1 MNFDGVSDGTSAS
14 AYGFVNH
21 NLNGITWT
29 GVEMIIPTTPL
40 AADWFNGVRSLRS
53 RGYGASDITMTSDKT
68 NGIGVISFDYRR
80 YGTDG
85 QTDHMVEY
93 STDGGTT
100 WTQAGANF
108 LGTGT
113 VQTFSTTLNITG
125 NVRVRIRTVTA
136 LGTTNRRLNIDDLLI
151 TDFLGTAPTIVATPA
166 SLSGFFYVVGNGPSN
181 EQTFTASGTNLT
193 NDITISAPTNY
204 EIAVAAGGPFS
215 NSITLTQTAGTVPAT
230 TIYVR
235 LIAGL
240 PVNAYN
246 AEVITLASA
255 GATSQSV
262 TCNGNVVNPST
273 VFTPGDFAVIA
284 LNSNINC
291 YPPGPNGAYSDGDDE
306 ISFITFKDIVN
317 GDSFYMTDNG
327 YERVNAGLWGD
338 TEGVYFFT
346 RTGAT
351 IPAGT
356 VITFR
361 FLNTT
366 PFVEFNS
373 PDNNW
378 TFNKVAGFGGNLVM
392 NSGGDQV
399 FFMQGG
405 AWTNPAAAHDASYAG
420 GEFIYAFNTNSAWNP
435 FINSTQQSG
444 LPISLNC
451 FNLMPGS
458 ATDFLEYTGPTTPA
472 TKLDWIVRLNNP
484 TNWTNRVNCLG
495 YLQTHVGQ
503 TYTVL
508 TGGVYID
515 GVWVGSKNT
524 DWFDCANWQTLQV
537 PDNTID
543 VSINNTF
550 AIRDANIDITSPLA
564 PIYSNIAI
572 SNNIEITDRRLI
584 IEANPNNRLD
594 VFGNLTIGGTGV
606 LDMDDNNNATEDG
619 TINLYG
625 NWTNNLTE
633 TAFEEGNGKV
643 RFVGT
648 TDQII
653 NNVAPFGT
661 EVFYNVDIDNNFTTS
676 ISNNLIATGNLE
688 VYPSR
693 TVTVNALNYIQVNN
707 NLTVNGTFNVLDDG
721 SLIQVNDAG
730 VNIGTI
736 SYQRNTTA
744 NTNDYVYWSSPVNTV
759 NTPTG
764 FIYTWDADIPNSNG
778 GEGNWVGAA
787 NVPMLSGVGYI
798 MRNIFSRNFI
808 GVPRNGVIQ
817 PAINRGTYTGPDYLG
832 TNGTTITRFSDNWNL
847 VGNPYPSSIDAVDFI
862 NLNTNIEGA
871 VRLWTH
877 ATPVSTAIPNSFYGS
892 FSANYTP
899 NDYITYNALGTV
911 SGPAGFNGFIAGGQ
925 SFLVNMLDGAPTT
938 ETVTFNNSLRS
949 RSYDNSQFYR
959 TANRNENNTLS
970 NERHRLW
977 LDISN
982 TNAISDRT
990 LIGYTTN
997 ATLEKDRTFDAVIG
1011 VKPGVLKIYSLIG
1024 TDKMTIQGRPV
1035 PFDDKDKVKIGFNV
1049 PAPGSYT
1056 LAIAA
1061 ADGLLEENQEIY
1073 VEDLEL
1079 NFTHNLRLAPYYF
1092 HANNAGENNN
1102 RFIIKYKLENKSN
1115 EDDITNN
1122 EVLIFN
1128 NNSGININ

>member
-1 MNFDGVSDGTSAS
+1 
-14 AYGFVNH
+14 
-21 NLNGITWT
+21 
-29 GVEMIIPTTPL
+29 
-40 AADWFNGVRSLRS
+40 
-53 RGYGASDITMTSDKT
+53 
-68 NGIGVISFDYRR
+68 
-80 YGTDG
+80 
-85 QTDHMVEY
+85 
-93 STDGGTT
+93 
-100 WTQAGANF
+100 
-108 LGTGT
+108 
-113 VQTFSTTLNITG
+113 
-125 NVRVRIRTVTA
+125 
-136 LGTTNRRLNIDDLLI
+136 
-151 TDFLGTAPTIVATPA
+151 
-166 SLSGFFYVVGNGPSN
+166 
-181 EQTFTASGTNLT
+181 
-193 NDITISAPTNY
+193 
-204 EIAVAAGGPFS
+204 
-215 NSITLTQTAGTVPAT
+215 
-230 TIYVR
+230 
-235 LIAGL
+235 
-240 PVNAYN
+240 
-246 AEVITLASA
+246 
-255 GATSQSV
+255 
-262 TCNGNVVNPST
+262 
-273 VFTPGDFAVIA
+273 
-284 LNSNINC
+284 
-291 YPPGPNGAYSDGDDE
+291 
-306 ISFITFKDIVN
+306 
-317 GDSFYMTDNG
+317 
-327 YERVNAGLWGD
+327 
-338 TEGVYFFT
+338 
-346 RTGAT
+346 
-351 IPAGT
+351 
-356 VITFR
+356 
-361 FLNTT
+361 
-366 PFVEFNS
+366 
-373 PDNNW
+373 
-378 TFNKVAGFGGNLVM
+378 
-392 NSGGDQV
+392 
-399 FFMQGG
+399 
-405 AWTNPAAAHDASYAG
+405 
-420 GEFIYAFNTNSAWNP
+420 
-435 FINSTQQSG
+435 
-444 LPISLNC
+444 
-451 FNLMPGS
+451 
-458 ATDFLEYTGPTTPA
+458 
-472 TKLDWIVRLNNP
+472 
-484 TNWTNRVNCLG
+484 
-495 YLQTHVGQ
+495 
-503 TYTVL
+503 
-508 TGGVYID
+508 
-515 GVWVGSKNT
+515 
-524 DWFDCANWQTLQV
+524 
-537 PDNTID
+537 
-543 VSINNTF
+543 
-550 AIRDANIDITSPLA
+550 
-564 PIYSNIAI
+564 
-572 SNNIEITDRRLI
+572 
-584 IEANPNNRLD
+584 
-594 VFGNLTIGGTGV
+594 
-606 LDMDDNNNATEDG
+606 
-619 TINLYG
+619 
-625 NWTNNLTE
+625 
-633 TAFEEGNGKV
+633 
-643 RFVGT
+643 
-648 TDQII
+648 
-653 NNVAPFGT
+653 
-661 EVFYNVDIDNNFTTS
+661 
-676 ISNNLIATGNLE
+676 
-688 VYPSR
+688 
-693 TVTVNALNYIQVNN
+693 
-707 NLTVNGTFNVLDDG
+707 
-721 SLIQVNDAG
+721 
-730 VNIGTI
+730 GTI

-1128 NNSGININ
+1128 NNSGININVGNIENAEITIHDIQGKLLYKNQNSTEQLITINTIHENDQPLIIVIKNKKTNNSISKKHIY